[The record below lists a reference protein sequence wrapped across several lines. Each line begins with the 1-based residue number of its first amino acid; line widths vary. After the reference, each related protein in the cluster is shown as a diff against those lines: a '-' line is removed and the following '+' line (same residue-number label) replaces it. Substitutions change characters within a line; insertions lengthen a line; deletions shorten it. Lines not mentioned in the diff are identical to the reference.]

1 MMPGYRLWLMVEG
14 SDDELFADAVL
25 APEFRRAYHAV
36 QIWQYSQVP
45 IERRA
50 NFLRSIDAT
59 PGEDYILFC
68 DIDEHPCVT
77 SKKEWVKSRLTWL
90 PDDKIAVVVS
100 EIESWYLAGLSQ
112 SDCQDLNLGNVSRP
126 DEMVKESFDA
136 RIGGKINHTAM
147 MREIL
152 NRYDLSEARRRS
164 PSFGYF
170 AGKHLPD
177 SASG

>member
-1 MMPGYRLWLMVEG
+1 MMLGYRLWLMVEG
-14 SDDELFADAVL
+14 SDDELFADAVI

-36 QIWQYSQVP
+36 QIWQYSQIP
-45 IERRA
+45 IEKRSK
-50 NFLRSIDAT
+50 FLQSIDAT

-68 DIDEHPCVT
+68 DIDNHPCVT
-77 SKKEWVKSRLTWL
+77 AKKEWMKDQL
-90 PDDKIAVVVS
+90 PTLSDDRIAVVVK

-112 SDCQDLNLGNVSRP
+112 SDCQYLNLGDVNRP
-126 DEMVKESFDA
+126 DEVVKEAFDA
-136 RIGGKINHTAM
+136 LIGGKGNHTAM

-170 AGKHLPD
+170 AGKHLPNP
-177 SASG
+177 ANG